1 MNRIEKQKEEARNI
15 NGLVN
20 HLIDL
25 IESNDERYSFEFA
38 VGGTMEIYR
47 QEIIKL
53 LNHRDDYTLEEF
65 KEKVK
70 SSTMYYYWCKCEWE
84 ILIAPWVGDFDKE
97 SVKIDVYKQ
106 LEMNWDH
113 YIKYLWEI

>member
-1 MNRIEKQKEEARNI
+1 MRNI
-15 NGLVN
+15 KNNVDLEWNVFVPDINKRKIKVFNIFN
-20 HLIDL
+20 HK
-25 IESNDERYSFEFA
+25 RYK
-38 VGGTMEIYR
+38 
-47 QEIIKL
+47 QEIVEL

-84 ILIAPWVGDFDKE
+84 ILIAPWVGDFDKD
-97 SVKIDVYKQ
+97 SIKIDVYKQ
-106 LEMNWDH
+106 LEINWNH

>member
-1 MNRIEKQKEEARNI
+1 MRNI
-15 NGLVN
+15 KNNIDLEWNVFVPNINKRKRKVFNIVN
-20 HLIDL
+20 HK
-25 IESNDERYSFEFA
+25 RYK
-38 VGGTMEIYR
+38 
-47 QEIIKL
+47 QEIVEL

-84 ILIAPWVGDFDKE
+84 ILIAPWVGYFDKE

-106 LEMNWDH
+106 LEMNWNH